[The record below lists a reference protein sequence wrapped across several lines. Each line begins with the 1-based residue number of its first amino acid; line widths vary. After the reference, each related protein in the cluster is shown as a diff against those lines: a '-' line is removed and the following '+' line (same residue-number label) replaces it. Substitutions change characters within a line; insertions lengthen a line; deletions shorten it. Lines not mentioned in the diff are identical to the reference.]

1 MKRVLV
7 VIMILA
13 FAVQVVTAG
22 LISFGFGAH
31 ALNTIPVVD
40 DVVDMGT
47 ADDWKLGAEMRLG
60 VLFLDAGING
70 QFTTSDRFDGLVTF
84 GTSLSI
90 FDLLHLGVGAGPAF
104 ALAKTE
110 AGEIGWIQ
118 IDEDGVSHNSN
129 DFAQVFNEG
138 LIHYRVHGDLK
149 LGRFSLGVTY
159 QVPSMGYTLQNEKVL
174 GLRPDWDQA
183 LIGTSLLFWLF

>member
-7 VIMILA
+7 VIMILV
-13 FAVQVVTAG
+13 FTVQAITAG

-47 ADDWKLGAEMRLG
+47 AEDWKFGAEMRLG

-70 QFTTSDRFDGLVTF
+70 QFTSADRFDGLVTF

-104 ALAKTE
+104 ALAKTD

-129 DFAQVFNEG
+129 DFTQVFNEG
-138 LIHYRVHGDLK
+138 LLHYRVHGDLK